1 MSTQR
6 MKEILDIAEKAKPIA
21 MVNGKE
27 AVTFEDYVALASADN
42 INNTD
47 LGLTKFNPDGTPAR
61 TNVKR
66 VAINVENFFINRY
79 KIVKKSLYLVTDFY
93 CISEQ
98 ASGKV
103 PYKQVPCFVISRN
116 EEGQLKLDKVT
127 TVSSDDFLENFT
139 RSLDRESMT
148 EILPLLADDTGI
160 TKDKLA
166 I

>member
-1 MSTQR
+1 MGTQR
-6 MKEILDIAEKAKPIA
+6 MREILDIAENAKPIA
-21 MVNGKE
+21 KVNGKE
-27 AVTFEDYVALASADN
+27 AVTFEDYMALASADN

-47 LGLTKFNPDGTPAR
+47 LGLTKFNPDGTPAC

-79 KIVKKSLYLVTDFY
+79 KLVRKTLWIVVDYY

-98 ASGKV
+98 ASGKI
-103 PYKQVPCFVISRN
+103 PYKQVPCYVISRGEDGN
-116 EEGQLKLDKVT
+116 LKLDKMT
-127 TVSSDDFLENFT
+127 TVSDTEFLADFT
-139 RSLDRESMT
+139 HSLDREAMT
-148 EILPLLADDTGI
+148 EILPLLVKDTGI

>member
-6 MKEILDIAEKAKPIA
+6 MKEILDIAEKSKPIA

-27 AVTFEDYVALASADN
+27 AVTFEDYMALAAADN
-42 INNTD
+42 INNTE

-79 KIVKKSLYLVTDFY
+79 KLVKKSIYLVTDFY

-103 PYKQVPCFVISRN
+103 PFKQVPCAVISRG
-116 EEGQLKLDKVT
+116 EDGKLKLDKMT
-127 TVSSDDFLENFT
+127 TVSDNEFLADFT
-139 RSLDRESMT
+139 HSLDREAMT
-148 EILPLLADDTGI
+148 EILPILASDTGI

>member
-1 MSTQR
+1 MR
-6 MKEILDIAEKAKPIA
+6 EILDIAENAKPIA
-21 MVNGKE
+21 KVNGKE
-27 AVTFEDYVALASADN
+27 AVTFEDYMALASADN

-47 LGLTKFNPDGTPAR
+47 LGLTKFNPDGTPAC

-79 KIVKKSLYLVTDFY
+79 KLVRKTLWIVVDYY

-98 ASGKV
+98 ASGKI
-103 PYKQVPCFVISRN
+103 PYKQVPCYVISRGEDGN
-116 EEGQLKLDKVT
+116 LKLDKMT
-127 TVSSDDFLENFT
+127 TVSDTEFLADFT
-139 RSLDRESMT
+139 HSLDREAMT
-148 EILPLLADDTGI
+148 EILPLLVKDTGI

>member
-1 MSTQR
+1 MGTQR
-6 MKEILDIAEKAKPIA
+6 MKEILDIAEKSKPIA
-21 MVNGKE
+21 KVNGKD

-47 LGLTKFNPDGTPAR
+47 LGLTKFNPDGTPAC

-79 KIVKKSLYLVTDFY
+79 KQVKKTIYLVTDYY

-98 ASGKV
+98 EHGKV
-103 PYKQVPCFVISRN
+103 PYRQVPCHVISRN
-116 EEGQLKLDKVT
+116 EEGKLQVDKVT

-139 RSLDRESMT
+139 RSLDREAMT
-148 EILPLLADDTGI
+148 EILPLLANDTGI

>member
-1 MSTQR
+1 MGTQR
-6 MKEILDIAEKAKPIA
+6 MREILDIAENAKPVA

-47 LGLTKFNPDGTPAR
+47 LGLTKFNPDGTPAC

-66 VAINVENFFINRY
+66 VAINMENFFINRY
-79 KIVKKSLYLVTDFY
+79 KLVRKTLWIVVDYY

-98 ASGKV
+98 ASGKI
-103 PYKQVPCFVISRN
+103 PYKQVPCYVISRGEDGN
-116 EEGQLKLDKVT
+116 LKLDKMT
-127 TVSSDDFLENFT
+127 TVSDTEFLADFT
-139 RSLDRESMT
+139 HSLDREAMT
-148 EILPLLADDTGI
+148 EILPLLAKDTGI